1 MTDADALANFP
12 CNSISF
18 KFKEKITGWAWDNGT
33 KVAKIVVSLK
43 YLSDFWRTIE
53 MSLINCKMKLFSTWS
68 GNFVISS
75 AAVNQATTFEIADI
89 KLYASVV
96 NLSTQYNAKL
106 LQQLKSGFKCT
117 VDLNKYQ

>member
-1 MTDADALANFP
+1 
-12 CNSISF
+12 
-18 KFKEKITGWAWDNGT
+18 
-33 KVAKIVVSLK
+33 
-43 YLSDFWRTIE
+43 
-53 MSLINCKMKLFSTWS
+53 MKLFSTWS

-117 VDLNKYQ
+117 VDLNKYQQKTATQISPNQYLDHLIDPSLQGVNRRFALAFNGSGNRIGHSA